1 MAGTNRYGAAGM
13 TDASDS
19 RPPMPSDPLYAGGTG
34 AIVAGTAVAA
44 LSVYLVQVIAGRS
57 LGAAGFAPLGIIL
70 TAQFLIFTVLY
81 IPVEQYVTRQLVLSG
96 REWAADRHTVVT
108 VATPLVIGVAIG
120 VLFVVATSDRFFEG
134 TLAFAAVL
142 AALLA
147 SRAVAS
153 LARGHLAGARR
164 FRTYGVMLGAE
175 AALAVSLSALVA
187 LTHPTPLTFA
197 AVLPIAPLVILL
209 ARPFSTTVD
218 LREGSSG
225 VRAGPAFLWALVG
238 ATAASQIILASG
250 PVVVGLV
257 GGSAAIVSIVFVTF
271 SLFRG
276 PVTSS
281 YGLIARVLPDFTAIA
296 AAGEQ
301 HRLSRWGRWIG
312 LAGAAAALLFGVLG
326 WVLGPVVIEFLYG
339 PGFVPSSQ
347 VAALAAAAV
356 GFALASLFLNQIYV
370 ARGETGRLAA
380 IWWGALLV
388 GILALLVFPGEP
400 SERVAVSFLIG
411 EATAMVLLLVA
422 GSILGDRSMD

>member
-13 TDASDS
+13 TDASDP

-96 REWAADRHTVVT
+96 REWAADRHTV
-108 VATPLVIGVAIG
+108 ATPLVIGVAIG

-153 LARGHLAGARR
+153 VARGHLAGARR

-175 AALAVSLSALVA
+175 AALAVALSALVA

-197 AVLPIAPLVILL
+197 AVLPIAPLAILL
-209 ARPFSTTVD
+209 ARPFSITVD
-218 LREGSSG
+218 VRAGSSG

-257 GGSAAIVSIVFVTF
+257 GGSAAVVSIVFVTF

-326 WVLGPVVIEFLYG
+326 WVLGRAVIEFLYG
-339 PGFVPSSQ
+339 PGFVPSSE

-388 GILALLVFPGEP
+388 GIFALLVFPGEP
-400 SERVAVSFLIG
+400 AERVAVSFLIG
-411 EATAMVLLLVA
+411 EATAMVLLVVA
-422 GSILGDRSMD
+422 GSFLGARSVD